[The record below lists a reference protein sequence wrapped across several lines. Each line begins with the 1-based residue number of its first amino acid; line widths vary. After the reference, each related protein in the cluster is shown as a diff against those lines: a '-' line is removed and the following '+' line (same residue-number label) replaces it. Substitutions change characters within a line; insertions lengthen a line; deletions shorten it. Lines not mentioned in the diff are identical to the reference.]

1 MKKSLLTTLSL
12 LVCVLA
18 ATGLD
23 GKNVINYNLAAT
35 ITLQDGYDFC
45 VPYEFTAQ
53 NISYKRSFEAGCTTL
68 MVPFEV
74 TTIPEG
80 LTAYEF
86 ASEDGNEVTF
96 NMLEKLSAFE
106 GSLVKVDAAKEYT
119 FTAANQK
126 LFNNYTDAAAALN
139 FKFIGIS
146 SKPDYAKA
154 YLLSADGTK
163 FELSDNPKYQSF
175 RGCFVP
181 TYGATYQPATLTI
194 KGIPTGIKTIK
205 ASDAKTDGVYYNL
218 SGQRVGADY
227 KGIVIHNGKKMLRK

>member
-1 MKKSLLTTLSL
+1 
-12 LVCVLA
+12 
-18 ATGLD
+18 
-23 GKNVINYNLAAT
+23 
-35 ITLQDGYDFC
+35 
-45 VPYEFTAQ
+45 
-53 NISYKRSFEAGCTTL
+53 

-181 TYGATYQPATLTI
+181 TYGANYMPEALTI
-194 KGIPTGIKTIK
+194 KGTPTGIKTVQT
-205 ASDAKTDGVYYNL
+205 SGAKTDDGYCNL
-218 SGQRVGADY
+218 AGQRVGDDY

>member
-1 MKKSLLTTLSL
+1 MSVTPNDNPNTLYYL
-12 LVCVLA
+12 GEGMT

-35 ITLQDGYDFC
+35 IALQDGYDFC

-181 TYGATYQPATLTI
+181 TYGATYLPATLTI

-205 ASDAKTDGVYYNL
+205 ASDAKL

>member
-1 MKKSLLTTLSL
+1 MT
-12 LVCVLA
+12 

-86 ASEDGNEVTF
+86 ASEDGSEVTF
-96 NMLEKLSAFE
+96 NKLEKLSAFE

-146 SKPDYAKA
+146 SCEG
-154 YLLSADGTK
+154 LSAQCRWHQVRAERQSQIPVVPWLLRTH
-163 FELSDNPKYQSF
+163 LWSYLPARNPHHQGHSH
-175 RGCFVP
+175 RH
-181 TYGATYQPATLTI
+181 Q
-194 KGIPTGIKTIK
+194 
-205 ASDAKTDGVYYNL
+205 
-218 SGQRVGADY
+218 DY
-227 KGIVIHNGKKMLRK
+227 